1 MNINLTAKICYVL
14 VISLVL
20 TSCSMTQSFLQT
32 PSPTLK
38 VVTKSTSTPTPTLL
52 EATFNDNLCELKDS
66 FILEGELCYTDGI
79 CTTGKANSQIIEGSP
94 SYPLGLMGYSSNGN
108 VHYLS
113 IWVRHN
119 LSPKPNEM
127 QTLPDQ
133 FNARD
138 VIIYTSNMVALQN
151 DLEPVRLKLH
161 VIPAQIS
168 EPSDDP
174 LVYCDYAVEEIKLK

>member
-1 MNINLTAKICYVL
+1 MNDNLIAKIYYVL

-20 TSCSMTQSFLQT
+20 TSCIMAQSFLH
-32 PSPTLK
+32 SPTPTVP
-38 VVTKSTSTPTPTLL
+38 VVTIPTSTPTPTLV

-79 CTTGKANSQIIEGSP
+79 CTTGKANSQVIEGSP

-113 IWVRHN
+113 IWIRHN

-133 FNARD
+133 FTASD
-138 VIIYTSNMVALQN
+138 IKIYASNMVVLQN

>member
-1 MNINLTAKICYVL
+1 MNDNLIAKTYYVL

-20 TSCSMTQSFLQT
+20 TSCSIAQSFLH
-32 PSPTLK
+32 SPTPTVP
-38 VVTKSTSTPTPTLL
+38 VVTIPTSTPTPTLV

-66 FILEGELCYTDGI
+66 FILEGDLCYTDGI

-113 IWVRHN
+113 IWIRHN

-133 FNARD
+133 FTASD
-138 VIIYTSNMVALQN
+138 VKIYTSNMVVLQN

-161 VIPAQIS
+161 AIPAQIS